1 MCQYSFCILFVLK
14 VKTIAKV
21 ASPNRSTY
29 IPRNT
34 IVHKENFLFSQK
46 IIHESQEKGILLH
59 NSFFHFLRIDC
70 LFGLNKIKLQNKGF
84 FEIFKHDGLMH
95 K

>member
-59 NSFFHFLRIDC
+59 NSLFHFFENRLSVWAQQ
-70 LFGLNKIKLQNKGF
+70 NKITKQG
-84 FEIFKHDGLMH
+84 IF
-95 K
+95 